1 MELGSEEE
9 CCVPSFAFPEA
20 TATAIAK
27 ACEYN
32 DWLQRPKG
40 VIPKIAGIDEKNGKQ
55 IVVTASEHSA
65 CRPFWLSI
73 DAVVD
78 LLHYYGINM
87 VGSKSAMTVEEAVKA
102 ADELGYPVVMKL
114 ISATITHK
122 TEVGGVILD
131 LRSQKEVEKAFT
143 QIKDHLTNLAKENEM
158 QGMVLQQMIPEGVE
172 VIVGVAQ
179 DPSFGPLVMFGMGGM
194 QAELF
199 RDVTFRIHP
208 LTDVDTHDMIRSVK
222 AYQLL
227 EGWRGS
233 NPSDIRALEELLQ
246 RVSAMMEDLPQ
257 IVELDLNPVK
267 VLEQGKG
274 YVVVDARIMVS

>member
-1 MELGSEEE
+1 
-9 CCVPSFAFPEA
+9 
-20 TATAIAK
+20 
-27 ACEYN
+27 
-32 DWLQRPKG
+32 
-40 VIPKIAGIDEKNGKQ
+40 
-55 IVVTASEHSA
+55 
-65 CRPFWLSI
+65 
-73 DAVVD
+73 
-78 LLHYYGINM
+78 
-87 VGSKSAMTVEEAVKA
+87 MTVEEAVKA

-143 QIKDHLTNLAKENEM
+143 QIKDHLTNLGKENAM
-158 QGMVLQQMIPEGVE
+158 QGMILQQMIPEGVE

>member
-1 MELGSEEE
+1 MELRSEEE
-9 CCVPSFAFPEA
+9 CCVPSFAFPED

-40 VIPKIAGIDEKNGKQ
+40 VIPEIAGIDEKNGKQ
-55 IVVTASEHSA
+55 IVVTALEHNA
-65 CRPFWLSI
+65 VRPFWLSN

-78 LLHYYGINM
+78 LLYHYGIN
-87 VGSKSAMTVEEAVKA
+87 VVRSKSAMTVEEAVKA
-102 ADELGYPVVMKL
+102 ADELGYPAVMKL
-114 ISATITHK
+114 MSGTITHK

-131 LRSQKEVEKAFT
+131 LRSQIEVEKAFI
-143 QIKDHLTNLAKENEM
+143 QMKERLINLKRENEM
-158 QGMVLQQMIPEGVE
+158 QGVILQQMIPGGVE
-172 VIVGVAQ
+172 VIVGLTQ
-179 DPSFGPLVMFGMGGM
+179 DPSFGSLMMFGMGGM
-194 QAELF
+194 YTELF

-208 LTDVDTHDMIRSVK
+208 LTDVDAQEMLRSIK

-233 NPSDIRALEELLQ
+233 KPSDVKALEEVLL
-246 RVSAMMEDLPQ
+246 RISAMIEDLPQ

-267 VLEQGKG
+267 VLEQEKG
-274 YVVVDARIMVS
+274 YVVVDARVMVA